1 MRNYIIILIYILT
14 LSTGQLLWKLSM
26 NQTGEFMAGGV
37 QTLLASLGQLLSNV
51 YFLLG
56 SVAYAVATVLW
67 FHLLSRF
74 EFSYIYPF
82 TALLYPISLG
92 GSILFLRETVPVER
106 WIGVGI
112 ICIGVV
118 LIGKHP

>member
-1 MRNYIIILIYILT
+1 
-14 LSTGQLLWKLSM
+14 M

-37 QTLLASLGQLLSNV
+37 QTLLTSLGQLLTNA

-74 EFSYIYPF
+74 EFSYVYPF

-92 GSILFLRETVPVER
+92 GSILFLREIVPVER
-106 WIGVGI
+106 WIGVGV

-118 LIGKHP
+118 LISRS